1 MNALDNDWIV
11 MPSPQTG
18 EGQYEA
24 KMLDTV
30 ERLDVCLID
39 PSYGIKEAQ
48 GITGVS
54 DAAIRRWLSGYP
66 AGIREMKAKWIN
78 YNDKWPD
85 PPLVSFLEL
94 MEVLVVGKFRAAT
107 GKSFAAMRKHNAI
120 LSSEWEAPFPFAHRN
135 MLKQQDTLPE
145 PVVKTLEQMDY
156 EKGYVSRWYP
166 FGKDGPLALDPY
178 RASGQP
184 AIKGRRLRVLDIK
197 GHFIA
202 GDSISSVAEG
212 FEIDPLTVEA
222 AIRFALLTAA

>member
-1 MNALDNDWIV
+1 MNVPDDNRTAT
-11 MPSPQTG
+11 PSPGAG
-18 EGQYEA
+18 EGAGEVD
-24 KMLDTV
+24 MLDTV
-30 ERLDVCLID
+30 ERLDICLID

-54 DAAIRRWLSGYP
+54 AAAIRRWLSGYP
-66 AGIREMKAKWIN
+66 AGIREMKGKWIN

-85 PPLVSFLEL
+85 PLLVSFLEL
-94 MEVLVVGKFRAAT
+94 MEILVAGKFRAAT

-135 MLKQQDTLPE
+135 MLKQQDALPE

-156 EKGYVSRWYP
+156 EKGYVSSWYP
-166 FGKDGPLALDPY
+166 FGKDGALALDPY

-212 FEIDPLTVEA
+212 FEIDSLTVEA